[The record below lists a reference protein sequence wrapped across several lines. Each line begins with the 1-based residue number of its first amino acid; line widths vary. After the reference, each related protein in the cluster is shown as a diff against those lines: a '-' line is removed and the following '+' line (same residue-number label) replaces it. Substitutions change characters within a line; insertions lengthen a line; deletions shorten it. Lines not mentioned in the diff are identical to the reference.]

1 MADDEDEVILKT
13 SISNKPHLYEI
24 RMGNTGMEQLLSA
37 IVAQTMIPPQY
48 GEKEKK
54 EKEGHHHVKLHSD
67 ELKKMKRPHLVY
79 ASSYDASYFGGLAER
94 VKEKGGGDTTGGD
107 EDVGGEEDYGTQQ
120 NHMLHAP
127 PRGLNG
133 VSSLMDEVLASTYY
147 ALYGV
152 SSVGLRFDAVY
163 GPRGFGVPSTSVPIY
178 NIHRIR
184 RGGVSSDVDLAET
197 AVRRLYRKWVD
208 AVKKD
213 KGRSEEADKKKV
225 DAASAVE
232 HSLVEEAGWLHAA
245 HDPRDFVYV
254 EGETVSTFTSFI
266 HLV

>member
-1 MADDEDEVILKT
+1 
-13 SISNKPHLYEI
+13 
-24 RMGNTGMEQLLSA
+24 
-37 IVAQTMIPPQY
+37 
-48 GEKEKK
+48 
-54 EKEGHHHVKLHSD
+54 
-67 ELKKMKRPHLVY
+67 
-79 ASSYDASYFGGLAER
+79 
-94 VKEKGGGDTTGGD
+94 
-107 EDVGGEEDYGTQQ
+107 
-120 NHMLHAP
+120 
-127 PRGLNG
+127 
-133 VSSLMDEVLASTYY
+133 MDEVLASTYY

-213 KGRSEEADKKKV
+213 KSRSEEADKKKV